1 MMKKEK
7 FGIRD
12 TKFMIIFRYVIL
24 TFASILTV
32 YPILNVLAVALR
44 PSNSLYSTS
53 LAIFTKN
60 STLNNFKL
68 AFTEYHIQDWL
79 LHSLIIASSATAISV
94 TISMFASYAFSRF
107 EFRGKRAGM
116 VSLLITQMFPATM
129 MLLPLFMLMFKIDL
143 INKFQGLII
152 VYISTAVPFNIWM
165 MKGYF
170 DTISKSLE
178 ESAYVDGASIPYA
191 FYKIILP
198 LAKPAIALTTLFSFM
213 NSWSEYVIA
222 RVIITDPT
230 KTTLPVGLVNMQSQ
244 FSTEWGVYSAAALIT
259 SVPVIILFVCLS
271 KYLVGGLTI
280 GGVKG

>member
-1 MMKKEK
+1 MKKEN

-12 TKFMIIFRYVIL
+12 TKFMIIFRYIIL
-24 TFASILTV
+24 TFAAAITI

-53 LAIFTKN
+53 LAIVTKN

-68 AFTEYHIQDWL
+68 AFTEYHVQDWL
-79 LHSLIIASSATAISV
+79 LHSLIIAGSATAISV

-107 EFRGKRAGM
+107 EFKGKRAGM

-143 INKFQGLII
+143 INKFQGLVI

-170 DTISKSLE
+170 DTIPKSLE
-178 ESAYVDGASIPYA
+178 ESAYVDGANIPYA
-191 FYKIILP
+191 FFKIILP
-198 LAKPAIALTTLFSFM
+198 LVKPAIALTTLFSFM

-222 RVIITDPT
+222 RVIITDPA

-244 FSTEWGVYSAAALIT
+244 FSTDWGVYSAAALIT